1 MSNNSLVYSNARVK
15 AMENSFL
22 TNEKIVRMAYS
33 DSLEEGFRV
42 LLESSYGGGLVVDAK
57 DYDALLQTEDARVSE
72 FVLEAMPSGQGMESF
87 VVKNDYHNLK
97 AIVKGK
103 YMRLDDV
110 DFMLMPKGSF
120 DPKEVKDMVYADD
133 YSVLTDLQK
142 TALLEIDSARAN
154 GNTSPR
160 FIDLTLDKACYKEI
174 MSSLK
179 KVKNK
184 FMPKYWQTNIDMM
197 NISCFVRAC
206 NAGDKTLFDES
217 FIGGGKLE
225 KRFFTGELSGVLDKL
240 TYTSYPQIAEA
251 LKTGDFVAFER
262 IWDNTLLNIFKDER
276 NDIFSVAPIAGFYVA
291 KKIEIKIVRMIC
303 ILLKNDVDKDVI
315 RDRLR
320 ELYA

>member
-87 VVKNDYHNLK
+87 VIKNDYHNLK

-217 FIGGGKLE
+217 FIDGGKLE

-240 TYTSYPQIAEA
+240 AYTSYPQIAEA

>member
-57 DYDALLQTEDARVSE
+57 DYDTLLQTEDARVSE

-217 FIGGGKLE
+217 FIDGGKLE

>member
-217 FIGGGKLE
+217 FIDGGKLE